1 MANIVIKNIT
11 TSPATT
17 TLLSK
22 GSQFGKIRSISI
34 ANFSDN
40 AADARVDIFWK
51 EDVNDYY
58 LIKNAMIP
66 KGGTLLLDDGYEFS
80 GKSLKLMAYS
90 VATAAAL
97 TIIIQ
102 PENTVLR

>member
-51 EDVNDYY
+51 ED
-58 LIKNAMIP
+58 
-66 KGGTLLLDDGYEFS
+66 
-80 GKSLKLMAYS
+80 
-90 VATAAAL
+90 
-97 TIIIQ
+97 
-102 PENTVLR
+102 